1 MFNYGE
7 KIDDNLFSLIDKIDK
22 PQILELGVQEGVS
35 TKKFLE
41 ICNKNK
47 GNLYSVDINDCSK
60 VSSDPRWKF
69 IRAEMMTSRL

>member
-47 GNLYSVDINDCSK
+47 ETYIQLILMIVVRFQVILDGNL
-60 VSSDPRWKF
+60 
-69 IRAEMMTSRL
+69 